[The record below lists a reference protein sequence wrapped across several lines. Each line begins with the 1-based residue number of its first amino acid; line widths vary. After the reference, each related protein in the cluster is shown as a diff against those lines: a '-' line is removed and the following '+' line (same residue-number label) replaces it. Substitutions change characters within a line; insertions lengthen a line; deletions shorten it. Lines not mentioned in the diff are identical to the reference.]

1 VKHAPVIE
9 PTDQVAKQPSPGKAG
24 PRKPGRRARTV
35 LLAGAALLTPAALV
49 WFAHYEI
56 SGKYFQSTD
65 DAYVQ
70 ADMVVSSP
78 KISGYI
84 DQVYVVDNQRV
95 KAGDPLVRV
104 DPREYKAQV
113 AQYRAQV
120 DMAAANADNARAAIG
135 EQEAAITMAQAQL
148 DSAESD
154 ARFAAAQV
162 VRYEP
167 LAKSGAETSE
177 KLTSLRDQAAKSSSS
192 VVAQRAS
199 VLQAQRKIDSLKAQ
213 VRQAEAQGE
222 SAQAQ
227 LDAAAVNLA
236 ETTIRASIDGRVGD
250 KTVQLGQYVQA
261 GTRMMSIVPV
271 AKPYVTANFKE
282 TQIGLMR
289 PGQPVSISVDALADV
304 TLKGH
309 VESIAPGTGSQFSVL
324 PPQNATGNFTKIV
337 QRVPV
342 RIAIDPDAAA
352 LGVLVPGLS
361 VTAEVDTGAAV
372 AADRVAQAKPVEVP
386 AR

>member
-1 VKHAPVIE
+1 M
-9 PTDQVAKQPSPGKAG
+9 DQVVELPSPGKAR

-78 KISGYI
+78 EISGYI

-120 DMAAANADNARAAIG
+120 DVAAANADNARAAIG

-192 VVAQRAS
+192 VTAQRAS
-199 VLQAQRKIDSLKAQ
+199 LLQAQRKIDSLKAQ

-227 LDAAAVNLA
+227 LDAATVNLA

-250 KTVQLGQYVQA
+250 KTVQFGQYVQA

-289 PGQPVSISVDALADV
+289 PGQPVSISVDALPDV

-361 VTAEVDTGAAV
+361 ATAEVDTGAAV
-372 AADRVAQAKPVEVP
+372 AADRVAQAKAIEVP